1 MARPNTKWTDEQV
14 EAEIKRLQA
23 SEYVKLAKRE
33 QAIKNRRRQQ
43 MWNLQWMEARGKQ
56 LASDGITYDNI
67 EKELFGENPVD
78 PEIV

>member
-23 SEYVKLAKRE
+23 SKYVKLAKRE

-43 MWNLQWMEARGKQ
+43 MRNLQWMVARGKQ
-56 LASDGITYDNI
+56 LASDGITFDNI

>member
-1 MARPNTKWTDEQV
+1 MAKQKWTDEQV

-33 QAIKNRRRQQ
+33 AAIKYRRRQQ
-43 MWNLQWMEARGKQ
+43 MWNLQYMEARGRQ